1 MNTEQT
7 TTVTAPDARPKAAAS
22 TASAPTG
29 APTASR
35 FVPPRL
41 TKLGKVADL
50 TQGGLGGSGL
60 GGELDFP

>member
-7 TTVTAPDARPKAAAS
+7 TPITSSVVLAQAAVSTAPAA
-22 TASAPTG
+22 TVAPTT
-29 APTASR
+29 PR

-41 TKLGKVADL
+41 TKLGKVAAL
-50 TQGGLGGSGL
+50 TEGGLGGSGL